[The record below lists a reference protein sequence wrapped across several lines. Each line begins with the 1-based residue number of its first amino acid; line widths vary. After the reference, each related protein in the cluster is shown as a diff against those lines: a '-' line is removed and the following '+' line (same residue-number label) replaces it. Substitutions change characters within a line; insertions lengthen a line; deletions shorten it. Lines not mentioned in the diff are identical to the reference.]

1 VSLLNSG
8 RKLLPGGNRL
18 ARRHRPSRF
27 LAGREQVSICEALD
41 RLLNKGAVVVG
52 EATIGLAEI
61 DLIYL
66 QLQLVLSS
74 VETARGDGAG
84 KAQRT
89 EKQTP
94 VASRQSP
101 VRAEQQVPSPL
112 ASGVLSAGVR
122 EEERR
127 ARHTEKDRVGAPLVG
142 ALSQGCLAEGHPQ
155 GSPQPLHGP
164 LPCLRGEKAAPPPQP
179 PGEPEHSVRPHGNG
193 LAQLILTLVKL
204 LHELMQ
210 RQALRRME
218 AGSLSP
224 AQVEQ
229 LGVALMKQFQEIER
243 LRSEFGLEA
252 EDLNLDLGP
261 IGKLF

>member
-1 VSLLNSG
+1 VSLLNSR

-27 LAGREQVSICEALD
+27 LGGREQVSICEALE

-74 VETARGDGAG
+74 VETARGRGCDGSTIISPRRHG
-84 KAQRT
+84 GHG
-89 EKQTP
+89 EK
-94 VASRQSP
+94 
-101 VRAEQQVPSPL
+101 
-112 ASGVLSAGVR
+112 
-122 EEERR
+122 
-127 ARHTEKDRVGAPLVG
+127 HTEKDGEKEPCSR
-142 ALSQGCLAEGHPQ
+142 ALSPCAP
-155 GSPQPLHGP
+155 
-164 LPCLRGEKAAPPPQP
+164 PCLRGEEASPPPHP
-179 PGEPEHSVRPHGNG
+179 PGEPDHSVRPHGKG

-224 AQVEQ
+224 EQIEQ